1 MGQQWNLTMN
11 AQSPTS
17 GQGSQS
23 KAPDKG
29 LLVSPALQLLRQL
42 GPPPHQVTQSQR
54 TARPRPIT
62 PDRRLLRREKR
73 RQSRD

>member
-1 MGQQWNLTMN
+1 MAQQWNLTVN
-11 AQSPTS
+11 AQSPSS

-42 GPPPHQVTQSQR
+42 GPPPHRVTQRQP
-54 TARPRPIT
+54 TARPRPTI
-62 PDRRLLRREKR
+62 PDRRLLRREKQ